1 METMAI
7 MPFSSLTDD
16 VRTGYHLNDYIF
28 SISRNRDS
36 MKIDRLAI
44 TAVVLCAIVF
54 IGEYTTYYTEPDDRE
69 IDAAWNGNNVTLT
82 LKSTGSDWYTAVL
95 FDNNG
100 SVPPERL
107 YIYTDPDYDR
117 FYSEACSIS
126 GDRAFPSYADQKSF
140 AEEIA
145 LSLKVRG
152 FRDVSTVDDEGLA
165 DILKETVESP
175 SKLGLLVSSFSL
187 PSTVYSGGSDDLLM
201 KWIRNGGSLYWAGS
215 EIGKIYKDSDGLHKV
230 DGNQTLFFGK
240 DGVLNTSY
248 ERPTE
253 YVSTEVVDNML
264 FKALALRC
272 GNTKFGLN
280 INGMDGIQAGFV
292 QNGHATVSIV
302 SIGKGSICIVGG
314 INNMEQRDDL
324 CQTIASGITG
334 KTVVESI
341 SNGDVTRKTVERTI
355 PVSCDDPY
363 LYVYFGGIFVTQG
376 KVMHDERVR

>member
-1 METMAI
+1 
-7 MPFSSLTDD
+7 
-16 VRTGYHLNDYIF
+16 
-28 SISRNRDS
+28 